1 MDEQK
6 GSTHL
11 AMTAASS
18 GRGGAGEGVLEND
31 ELEAEV
37 ELEDQLEPEDELELE
52 AEFGLEEEGDELEGE
67 GELEGED
74 DDARARL
81 RLKWREG
88 PCLKAKARTRVG
100 LNRPQDVEI

>member
-18 GRGGAGEGVLEND
+18 GRGGAGEGALED
-31 ELEAEV
+31 GLELEKGDH
-37 ELEDQLEPEDELELE
+37 ELEDEV
-52 AEFGLEEEGDELEGE
+52 GLEEEGDELEGE
-67 GELEGED
+67 GDLEGDD

-81 RLKWREG
+81 RLKRG
-88 PCLKAKARTRVG
+88 
-100 LNRPQDVEI
+100 

>member
-1 MDEQK
+1 MDRK
-6 GSTHL
+6 KACTHR

-18 GRGGAGEGVLEND
+18 GRGGKGEGALENG
-31 ELEAEV
+31 
-37 ELEDQLEPEDELELE
+37 LELE
-52 AEFGLEEEGDELEGE
+52 KGDHELEGDHKLESEGEVALGEEGNELEGE

-100 LNRPQDVEI
+100 LNRQRDLEI